1 MSMNRVL
8 ICNSQR
14 NELEAIQAALRNS
27 CTLHLMSSWDNTP
40 LDLQGIDAIILDVNF
55 TQAQGLDFLMEVCS
69 HHYIPVLLISP
80 PDDPQCAIEARRI
93 GAFNYC
99 VKTERLYSVLEMAV
113 REMIFA
119 YNDQQELKHTI
130 MALKARV
137 AILEGQLKE
146 KTAQTSTLPV
156 TAKAKPDNQ
165 QQRASM
171 LQEIAKRL
179 NNGEINLPSFPNISY
194 ELEELVRKDAG
205 MDEITAL
212 LRKDMVISAKLISVA
227 NSPRYGGLR
236 PSNTVEQA
244 INVLGLNTSKEFV
257 DIIANRALYMARN
270 PKYQEILKDLW
281 KHGVACAHASYL
293 IAQLAKL
300 SRPRE
305 VFFMGLMHDIG
316 KLFLIQVISE
326 LQTRNVID
334 PPSSKKSLDDFL
346 EKYHGLFGRKLL
358 EIWKLPSEIAVVAQ
372 FHEALEQ
379 ATTVTRE
386 LLAVAL
392 GNLLAKRAGYGA
404 YNVKKDDA
412 EVERTAKS
420 IGLDAA
426 HIQKILKELIVF
438 MEETGL
444 SFD

>member
-1 MSMNRVL
+1 MNRVL
-8 ICNSQR
+8 VCNSQR
-14 NELEAIQAALRNS
+14 GELEAIQEVLQNS
-27 CTLHLMSSWDNTP
+27 YAVHLMSSWDKTP
-40 LDLQGIDAIILDVNF
+40 LNLQGVDAIVLDVNF
-55 TQAQGLDFLMEVCS
+55 TPAQGLDFLMEVCS
-69 HHYIPVLLISP
+69 NHYIPVLLISP

-99 VKTERLYSVLEMAV
+99 VKTERLHSVLEMAV

-119 YNDQQELKHTI
+119 YSDQQELKHTI
-130 MALKARV
+130 MALKARI

-146 KTAQTSTLPV
+146 KTTQTSAPPV
-156 TAKAKPDNQ
+156 AAKTQPNSQ

-179 NNGEINLPSFPNISY
+179 NNGEINLPSLPSISY
-194 ELEELVRKDAG
+194 ELEELVRQDAG
-205 MDEITAL
+205 IDAIATL
-212 LRKDMVISAKLISVA
+212 LRKDMAISAKLISVA

-236 PSNTVEQA
+236 QSSTVEQA

-270 PKYQEILKDLW
+270 PQYQAILKDLW

-293 IAQLAKL
+293 IAELAKL

-326 LQTRNVID
+326 LQARNVID

-346 EKYHGLFGRKLL
+346 EKHHGLFGRKLL

-372 FHEALEQ
+372 FHETLEQ

-392 GNLLAKRAGYGA
+392 GNLLAKRAGYGL

-420 IGLDAA
+420 IGLEPV
-426 HIQKILKELIVF
+426 HIQKVLKELVVF

>member
-1 MSMNRVL
+1 MNRVL
-8 ICNSQR
+8 VCNSQR
-14 NELEAIQAALRNS
+14 GELEAIQEVLRNS
-27 CTLHLMSSWDNTP
+27 YAVHLMSSWDKAP
-40 LDLQGIDAIILDVNF
+40 LNLQGVDAIVLDVNF
-55 TQAQGLDFLMEVCS
+55 TPAQGLDFLMEVCS
-69 HHYIPVLLISP
+69 NHYIPVLLISP

-130 MALKARV
+130 MALKARI

-146 KTAQTSTLPV
+146 KTTQTPATPV
-156 TAKAKPDNQ
+156 AAKTQPNSQ

-179 NNGEINLPSFPNISY
+179 NNGEINLPSLPSISY
-194 ELEELVRKDAG
+194 ELEELVRQDAG
-205 MDEITAL
+205 MDAIATL

-236 PSNTVEQA
+236 QSSTVEQA

-270 PKYQEILKDLW
+270 PQYQQILKDLW

-326 LQTRNVID
+326 LQARNVID

-346 EKYHGLFGRKLL
+346 EKHHGLFGRKLL

-392 GNLLAKRAGYGA
+392 GNLLAKRAGYGQ
-404 YNVKKDDA
+404 YNLKKDDA

-420 IGLDAA
+420 IGLEPA
-426 HIQKILKELIVF
+426 HIQKVLKELVAF

>member
-1 MSMNRVL
+1 MNRVL
-8 ICNSQR
+8 VCNSQR
-14 NELEAIQAALRNS
+14 GELEAIQEVLRNS
-27 CTLHLMSSWDNTP
+27 YAVHLMSSWDKAP
-40 LDLQGIDAIILDVNF
+40 LNLQGVDAIVLDVNF
-55 TQAQGLDFLMEVCS
+55 TPAQGLDFLMEVCS
-69 HHYIPVLLISP
+69 NHYIPVLLISP

-99 VKTERLYSVLEMAV
+99 VKTERLHSVLEMAV

-119 YNDQQELKHTI
+119 YSDQQELKHTI
-130 MALKARV
+130 MALKARI

-146 KTAQTSTLPV
+146 KTTQTPAAPAA
-156 TAKAKPDNQ
+156 AKTQPNSQ

-179 NNGEINLPSFPNISY
+179 NNGEINLPSLPSISY

-205 MDEITAL
+205 IDAIATL
-212 LRKDMVISAKLISVA
+212 LRKDMAVSAKLISVA

-236 PSNTVEQA
+236 QSSTVEQA

-270 PKYQEILKDLW
+270 PQYQAILKDLW

-293 IAQLAKL
+293 IAGLAKL

-326 LQTRNVID
+326 LQARNVID

-346 EKYHGLFGRKLL
+346 EKHHGLFGRKLL
-358 EIWKLPSEIAVVAQ
+358 EIWKLPAEIAVVAQ

-392 GNLLAKRAGYGA
+392 GNLLAKRAGYGL
-404 YNVKKDDA
+404 YNPKKDDG

-420 IGLDAA
+420 IGLEPA
-426 HIQKILKELIVF
+426 HIQKVLKELVVF